1 MRWFG
6 GKKSNSLKARVQYL
20 QGRFQQAPD
29 FTIRYFRIGK
39 SLEQEGAI
47 VFLKGI
53 VDRTMV
59 HADILRPLLIWGRQ
73 TESVDWQATES
84 LLLSVGQ
91 IKELGN
97 MEEGVQSLLR
107 GDTLLLL
114 DGLDLIYAIN
124 TRGWEKR
131 GITEP
136 SSEPVIRGPHDGFT
150 ETLVTN
156 LSQIRR
162 RLKTTR
168 LKAKRYQVGRY
179 SKTDVALL
187 YLDGI
192 ANPQVI
198 EELEKRIEQL
208 DLDALQSSGQLEQL
222 IEDNPYSPFPQ
233 IQSTERP
240 DKAVANLLEGRV
252 VLVVDGSPQVLI
264 APSVFSQFY
273 QSPEDYGSRWL
284 MATFVRLMRLGGFIV
299 ALTLPAIYI
308 ALISFNYEMIP
319 LRLLIPLAESRSRV
333 PFPPIVEAMLMEITI
348 ELLREA
354 GIRLPSPIGQ
364 TIGIVGGL
372 VVGQA
377 AVQAG
382 LVSNVMVIVVAVT
395 AIASFVVPTYDVGFS
410 VRLLRFPLMFLA
422 AAFGLV
428 GIAVGLTMLLAHL
441 AILESV
447 GTPYALGISPLRL
460 KDWLDSAIRAPSWF
474 LNQRPTI
481 GHPLNRTRQQTGKGE
496 KKHE

>member
-1 MRWFG
+1 MLWFG
-6 GKKSNSLKARVQYL
+6 NRKSTNLKARLKYL
-20 QGRFQQAPD
+20 QQRFDQAPD
-29 FTIRYFRIGK
+29 FTVRYFRIGQGM
-39 SLEQEGAI
+39 EQEGAI

-59 HADILRPLLIWGRQ
+59 HADVLRPLLIWGRQ
-73 TESVDWQATES
+73 LEMVDLQTAES

-91 IKELGN
+91 IKELGDL
-97 MEEGVQSLLR
+97 EQGVQALLR

-131 GITEP
+131 SIVEP
-136 SSEPVIRGPHDGFT
+136 SAEPVIRGPHDGFT

-162 RLKTTR
+162 RLKTTA
-168 LKAKRYQVGRY
+168 LKARRYRLGRY
-179 SKTDVALL
+179 SQTDVALL
-187 YLDGI
+187 YLEGI
-192 ANPQVI
+192 ANPQLV
-198 EELEKRIEQL
+198 EELENRIKQL
-208 DLDALQSSGQLEQL
+208 DLDGLLSSGQLEQL

-240 DKAVANLLEGRV
+240 DKAVANLLEGRL

-264 APSVFSQFY
+264 VPAVFSQFY

-284 MATFVRLMRLGGFIV
+284 MATFVRLMRLGGFVV

-422 AAFGLV
+422 ATFGLV
-428 GIAVGLTMLLAHL
+428 GIAVGLTLLLAHL
-441 AILESV
+441 AVLESA
-447 GTPYALGISPLRL
+447 GTPYAIGISPLRL
-460 KDWLDSAIRAPSWF
+460 KDWLDSAVRAPIWV
-474 LNQRPTI
+474 LNQRPSI
-481 GHPLNRTRQQTGKGE
+481 GHPLDRTRQKTGKGD
-496 KKHE
+496 KKDE